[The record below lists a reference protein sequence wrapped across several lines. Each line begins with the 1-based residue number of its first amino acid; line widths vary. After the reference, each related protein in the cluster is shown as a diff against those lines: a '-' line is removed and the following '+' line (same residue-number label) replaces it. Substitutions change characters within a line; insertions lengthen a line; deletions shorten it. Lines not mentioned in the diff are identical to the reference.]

1 MTRWRAAGIHLLLS
15 ALLGVCVLAL
25 LFFVWYPGPLF
36 RATGGEKL
44 LLLIVGI
51 DIVAGPLLTL
61 CVYDA
66 KKRLMKLEPAVDD
79 LSGASSPGEC
89 ALTHA
94 PGRALTVCYTRSRC
108 EADGAPLERFD
119 CTPAGSE
126 TASSIF

>member
-51 DIVAGPLLTL
+51 LMGLLTAFL
-61 CVYDA
+61 PGYFISLPFRLLGWDA
-66 KKRLMKLEPAVDD
+66 WVNTIQNFFAVIMLIVIAVQATFGVHKTAREMHRLWAN
-79 LSGASSPGEC
+79 
-89 ALTHA
+89 
-94 PGRALTVCYTRSRC
+94 RQQTR
-108 EADGAPLERFD
+108 
-119 CTPAGSE
+119 
-126 TASSIF
+126 